1 MTGMS
6 YGLLNIL
13 LFVILGPSVSALF
26 FGAALC
32 FKTRKTRFSRLG
44 NLLLIIG
51 GLIVFA
57 IAGLIIA
64 AILTMP

>member
-13 LFVILGPSVSALF
+13 LFVVLGPSVSALF
-26 FGAALC
+26 FGTALC
-32 FKTRKTRFSRLG
+32 FKTRFSRLG

-64 AILTMP
+64 ATLTMP